1 MNAELLCLLSEKC
14 CVTTRGKSHNGVA
27 RPIILLCKMRHHLKR
42 GGANRSSGSEDDEA
56 PRFSHAIPE

>member
-1 MNAELLCLLSEKC
+1 MNTELFCLLRKKC
-14 CVTTRGKSHNGVA
+14 RITPRGKSHHCVA
-27 RPIILLCKMRHHLKR
+27 RPVILLCKMRHHLQR